1 MAGTT
6 GAFIGFGDLLMRLE
20 PPARERI
27 VQASSFQIRFTGAE
41 ANAAVLLA
49 GLGVPTRVASK
60 VPANPVG
67 QACVNFLRQFGLD
80 TSTIVRGG
88 DRLGVFYLETGAAQ
102 RASTVVYD
110 RQHSSFATSRA
121 EEYDWSRIL
130 DGAAWLHFSG
140 TAPALGESVRGALR
154 EGLQRARDAG
164 VTVSCD
170 LNYRARMWSPEQ
182 ARAEMTRLAPYIDVL
197 FGNEEDAATVFG
209 ITAEGSDVTKGELP
223 VDSYQVVAERLM
235 ETYGFSTVAT
245 SLRSSISAS
254 HNRWAGMM
262 STPDGHV
269 VSRTYEV
276 TPIVDRVGGGDSF
289 AGGLIFGLMRGAPA
303 QECVDFAAAAS
314 CLKHSIPGDLGLV
327 TEDEVRALVGGDGS
341 GRVRR

>member
-1 MAGTT
+1 MASGV
-6 GAFIGFGDLLMRLE
+6 FVGFGDLLMRLE
-20 PPARERI
+20 PPEHERI
-27 VQASSFQIRFTGAE
+27 VQASSFRVRFTGAE
-41 ANAAVLLA
+41 ANAAVLLS
-49 GLGVPTRVASK
+49 GLGVPARVASK
-60 VPANPVG
+60 VPASPVG

-80 TSTIVRGG
+80 TSTVVRGG
-88 DRLGVFYLETGAAQ
+88 ERLGIFYLETGAAQ

-110 RQHSSFATSRA
+110 RRHSSFATSTSDD
-121 EEYDWSRIL
+121 YDWSRIL

-154 EGLQRARDAG
+154 EGLQQARDAG

-170 LNYRARMWSPEQ
+170 LNYRARMWSPDE
-182 ARAEMTRLAPYIDVL
+182 ARTEMTRLAPYIDVL

-209 ITAEGSDVTKGELP
+209 VTAEGSDVTRGELP
-223 VDSYQVVAERLM
+223 VESYQVVAERLIA
-235 ETYGFSTVAT
+235 THGFRAVAT
-245 SLRSSISAS
+245 SLRASISAS

-262 STPDGHV
+262 STPQGHA
-269 VSRTYEV
+269 VSRTYDV

-289 AGGLIFGLMRGAPA
+289 AGGLVFGLLRGAPP

-314 CLKHSIPGDLGLV
+314 CLKHAIPGDMGLV
-327 TEDEVRALVGGDGS
+327 TEEEVRALAAGDGS